1 METDLSSALM
11 AAKTA
16 ATRQTAQL
24 AMVKQNHAMEQ
35 ALVEMVDEVARA
47 APPAGQGQSVDKLA

>member
-11 AAKTA
+11 STKTA

-24 AMVKQNHAMEQ
+24 AMVKQSHEMER
-35 ALVEMVDEVARA
+35 ALVKMVVEVARA
-47 APPAGQGQSVDKLA
+47 APPAGQGKSVDKLA